1 MLNFANLGF
10 VEELRIVV
18 GTRGNAGGM
27 PACAHAT
34 LTTRHLGGMTFVAQ
48 HMTVAFGPYLTRL
61 NHTTWTSPHL
71 GLLDLGGPKCNTHL
85 CFRTWL
91 ASIPQYLSLEIPGL
105 KNPSLKFPLLE
116 TSVAPLLIN

>member
-10 VEELRIVV
+10 VEEVRIVA

-27 PACAHAT
+27 LAWARTT
-34 LTTRHLGGMTFVAQ
+34 LTTRHLGGTTFVAQ
-48 HMTVAFGPYLTRL
+48 HMMVAFGPYLTHL

-71 GLLDLGGPKCNTHL
+71 GLFNLGSPKCDTHL

-116 TSVAPLLIN
+116 TSVAPLLIG